1 VDERDKD
8 LTGLFVR
15 DLDQIAL
22 PPRGDWRRARGREN
36 TAMRASRYLLT
47 AGAVVAVLAVA
58 LIIGFQLRDRSQS
71 AAPPSASPT
80 PSSRGAAVVDPSAS
94 PKPTATPPPASG
106 SPATGG
112 AVYNDEFG
120 LIVQDYN
127 GGNASLRKESS
138 NARIVSFTPVNPQ
151 SYAVSPDGRNVA
163 YFAPGTGGGPQQLRT
178 FPAGGNATEQTL
190 ATLPAGVRGGAIVW
204 SSDGAGLLYS
214 TETGGSGIVPGPNSA
229 TLNIYELAADGRHAT
244 TIDAQSNTGLVYR
257 PIAWDRSANVAAAGI
272 TGEGGYMVRY
282 VTVRSGPGSSF
293 TVSRADMTGGSIGMG
308 SVHASTDAKLVFGVI
323 IGLGPPSIA
332 YWPLA
337 DISSRKTTSAD
348 LNSALWQPG
357 THKIAYLRAD
367 GAFILFQTDDGSS
380 TTVFAGPNSYLRI
393 AAFRPDGSA
402 VLLAAREA
410 PTSNSTDFTLYRL
423 SDGASVTF
431 QELVGVMVSVRLR

>member
-1 VDERDKD
+1 VDDRDKD

-15 DLDQIAL
+15 DLDEIKL
-22 PPRGDWRRARGREN
+22 PPRGAWRRTSGRERVV
-36 TAMRASRYLLT
+36 MRGSRYLLT
-47 AGAVVAVLAVA
+47 AGAVVAVLAIA
-58 LIIGFQLRDRSQS
+58 LIIGFQLRDRGQS
-71 AAPPSASPT
+71 AATPSASP
-80 PSSRGAAVVDPSAS
+80 GPSAS
-94 PKPTATPPPASG
+94 GAGVVNPSATATQPPATG
-106 SPATGG
+106 SPAPGS
-112 AVYNDEFG
+112 AVYNDDFG
-120 LIVQDYN
+120 FIVQSYN
-127 GGNASLRKESS
+127 GGGASFRRESS
-138 NARIVSFTPVNPQ
+138 SARIGSFTPVNPQ
-151 SYAVSPDGRNVA
+151 TYAVSPDGTNVA
-163 YFAPGTGGGPQQLRT
+163 YFAPGTGGGSQQLRT

-257 PIAWDRSANVAAAGI
+257 PIAWDRAANVAAAGI

-293 TVSRADMTGGSIGMG
+293 TVSRVDMTAGSIGMG
-308 SVHASTDAKLVFGVI
+308 SVHASTDARLVFGVI
-323 IGLGPPSIA
+323 IGLGSPRIA

-337 DISSRKTTSAD
+337 DISSRTTTSAD
-348 LNSALWQPG
+348 LKSALWQPG

-367 GAFILFQTDDGSS
+367 GAFIVFQTDDGSF